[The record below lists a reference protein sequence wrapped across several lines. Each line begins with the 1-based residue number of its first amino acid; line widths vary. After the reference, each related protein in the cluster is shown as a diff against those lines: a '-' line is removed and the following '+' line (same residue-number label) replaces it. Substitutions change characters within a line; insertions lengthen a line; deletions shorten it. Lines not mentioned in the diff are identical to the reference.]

1 MKRKSSQRRAQSVST
16 ALFLLGLAIVS
27 FTKSWWPNAILVI
40 GIPIAVRQYLLG
52 RFHDMMIS
60 VLVFGGVYVT
70 LNYEISWNILLPV
83 IFLTAS
89 IYVLFREFLETR
101 SDTEVEKEE
110 ELNLEIEIDE
120 FRNEK

>member
-27 FTKSWWPNAILVI
+27 FTKSWWPNIMLVI

-83 IFLTAS
+83 IFLTAA

-110 ELNLEIEIDE
+110 ELNLEIEIEE